1 MYFLKD
7 YTRYIL
13 ERKLAM
19 SDEMKNKLSSI
30 ETISTLSKK
39 LKKFIETEEFGDDFQ
54 YETISFDS
62 NRPNLL
68 LLIDKNGKERPIKL
82 VKFLKSLDFEYK
94 DYEIE
99 QFINSFKKVK
109 YDDLKIVDGDDIKKY
124 YCGHKKERF
133 YSCMS
138 NSQQFLEI
146 YSKNPNQVKLLVRT
160 DNNGKVLARALLW
173 HLDDGKYALDR
184 IYGLSD
190 DKTYFYS
197 YARDNN
203 IEYTIPE
210 NSTVTLENKG
220 EYEYYPY
227 MDTLEYYEP
236 STGVLTNDNSVN
248 NDEYIILKN
257 TDGGY
262 SKGTLVYSEYLEEFI
277 NKDEAIYDSYRKDW
291 FLPDN
296 MVHSFYDDNMHF
308 EQDMKP
314 IWLGNKNFFN
324 TIDNN
329 LQYLHE
335 HLDDDNYFC
344 LDDEENIVVL
354 IDSEYGIEADNYDLD
369 TKRIS
374 GVQDVFNVL
383 KTSYGL
389 ENIKLHKDMFFY
401 DIYTYDECIFEI
413 LDFNDCRYYPKS
425 EYKSILKKFKLKSP
439 LLISNMII
447 FDTVY
452 VSNNMIN
459 YLKYFNEKGYTDFFY
474 VAKNWQEPI
483 EKFNRFDKIT
493 NIYFPK
499 PSSNYLNDVN
509 DVKEIILSNENI
521 IGHKTPVGFLQ
532 RVKELSS
539 KTQLE
544 SGAYD
549 ELIKIIEHNI
559 LVFQTKD
566 YLYMPICYKGKM
578 FEYKIGSNISNME
591 IIDID

>member
-1 MYFLKD
+1 MYYLKD
-7 YTRYIL
+7 LTKYLL

-30 ETISTLSKK
+30 GTISTLSKR
-39 LKKFIETEEFGDDFQ
+39 LKKFIETEDFGDDFQ

-109 YDDLKIVDGDDIKKY
+109 YDDLKIVEGDGIKKY

-133 YSCMS
+133 YSCMA
-138 NSQQFLEI
+138 NSQKFLEI
-146 YSKNPNQVKLLVRT
+146 YSKNPNQVKLLIRT
-160 DNNGKVLARALLW
+160 DNNDVVLARALLW
-173 HLDDGKYALDR
+173 HLDNGKYALDR

-203 IEYTIPE
+203 IEYSIPE

-220 EYEYYPY
+220 EYEFYPY
-227 MDTLEYYEP
+227 MDTLEYYNP
-236 STGVLTNDNSVN
+236 STGVLTNN
-248 NDEYIILKN
+248 NTEDEEYLILKN
-257 TDGGY
+257 TDGSY
-262 SKGTLVYSEYLEEFI
+262 SKGSLVYSEYLEEFI
-277 NKDEAIYDSYRKDW
+277 NKDEAIYDSYREDW

-296 MVHSFYDDNMHF
+296 MVQSFYDGEMYF
-308 EQDMKP
+308 EKDMKL
-314 IWLGNKNFFN
+314 IWLGNENFFN
-324 TIDNN
+324 TIDNDY
-329 LQYLHE
+329 QYLHE
-335 HLDDDNYFC
+335 HLDEDKYFC

-354 IDSEYGIEADNYDLD
+354 IDSEYGIEPVNYNLD

-374 GVQDVFNVL
+374 GIQDVYIDL
-383 KTSYGL
+383 RLSYGL
-389 ENIKLHKDMFFY
+389 EKVNINKDMFFY
-401 DIYTYDECIFEI
+401 DIYTYDECVFEI
-413 LDFNDCRYYPKS
+413 HDFADCRYYPKS
-425 EYKSILKKFKLKSP
+425 EYKSKLKKFKLKSP
-439 LLISNMII
+439 LLISNMIL

-459 YLKYFNEKGYTDFFY
+459 YLNYFNEKGHTDFFY

-483 EKFNRFDKIT
+483 EKINQFDKIA

-499 PSSNYLNDVN
+499 PSSNYLNNVN

-521 IGHKTPVGFLQ
+521 IGHKTPDGFIQ
-532 RVKELSS
+532 RVKELST

-549 ELIKIIEHNI
+549 ELIKLIEYKI

-578 FEYKIGSNISNME
+578 FEYKIGSNISDME